1 MVEKKL
7 QWEWEIRNQTS
18 WLGASFKELYSYKD
32 LLFRLVRKDFLSS
45 YQQTLLGP
53 FWAVMQPIMTVF
65 IYVLVFYKVMGASTQ
80 GIPPIL
86 YYLAGV
92 TLWNLFSD
100 IFQYTSVTF
109 SANEY
114 IFSKVYFPRIITP
127 LSVMALHSIRF
138 FIQLLMLF
146 VFLFYYFFTGKV
158 DLHPLNFFLAI
169 PVIIITAGI
178 GLGTGLVFS
187 ILTAKYRD
195 LQNMIQLMLRLLM
208 FVCPIFYSLSI
219 VSPKIKWLVLLN
231 PLTSLF
237 ETFRFAFL
245 GKGEVSAMQLLY
257 STVMMV
263 IFVIAGMLVFNKM
276 GDKLIDVI

>member
-1 MVEKKL
+1 MH
-7 QWEWEIRNQTS
+7 WDWEIRNQTS

-53 FWAVMQPIMTVF
+53 FWAVIQPIMTVF

-80 GIPPIL
+80 GVPPIL

-127 LSVMALHSIRF
+127 LSVMLLHSIRF
-138 FIQLLMLF
+138 FIQLLLLF
-146 VFLFYYFFTGKV
+146 GFLLYYFFLGKIE
-158 DLHPLNFFLAI
+158 LHPGNFLLAI

-178 GLGTGLVFS
+178 GFGSGLIFS

-195 LQNMIQLMLRLLM
+195 LQNMIQLLLRLLM

-231 PLTSLF
+231 PLSSLF
-237 ETFRFAFL
+237 EIFRFAFL
-245 GKGEVSAMQLLY
+245 GIGEVSGLQLLY
-257 STVMMV
+257 SATMMV
-263 IFVIAGMLVFNKM
+263 LVVAAGMLVFNKM